1 MGKPAPLRIDRIL
14 PRTEGGSDYRS
25 SALLTPAEAQ
35 AVLRVAFLAG
45 EADGRIADEEQD
57 TFHDLSVALRKLTGD
72 DAQMKE
78 DVLEKMLDTLTNS
91 LEKSGI
97 EACLKDAARA
107 LARPLAK
114 DLAYK
119 VAVAMSLSD
128 LDRSDSESDFDD
140 QLVAAL
146 GLTDEQADTLSGDVY
161 AALEDGE

>member
-1 MGKPAPLRIDRIL
+1 MAKPAPLRIERIL
-14 PRTEGGSDYRS
+14 PRTSGTDYRT

-35 AVLRVAFLAG
+35 AVIRVAFLAG

-57 TFHDLSVALRKLTGD
+57 TFHALAVALRTLTGD
-72 DAQMKE
+72 DPQMKDE
-78 DVLEKMLDTLTNS
+78 VLEKMLDALTNA

-107 LARPLAK
+107 LSRPLAK

-140 QLVAAL
+140 QVVAAL
-146 GLTDEQADTLSGDVY
+146 GLSDEQADTLSGDVY
-161 AALEDGE
+161 AALDEEDE